1 MEGRIMKR
9 TILIQ
14 LVIVCSVISSIA
26 QTNYYEVTKTLVEN
40 SYTYQCDVSVAKM
53 VTLYNKVNQ
62 YTYVDQKINAT
73 GELVP
78 IGGMKEPFEDDN
90 WTKSRCYEIVES
102 AFSAEQAS
110 RMKGR
115 GITIA
120 MYISPSTGK
129 VMEVNFQFTT
139 FNPAATIPL
148 SVYRKIETD
157 LKANIWFVPT
167 EFGKKLNYIM
177 LWWRYNF

>member
-1 MEGRIMKR
+1 MKR

-40 SYTYQCDVSVAKM
+40 GYTY
-53 VTLYNKVNQ
+53 Q

-78 IGGMKEPFEDDN
+78 IGGMKETFEDDN

-102 AFSAEQAS
+102 SCS
-110 RMKGR
+110 NDSVV
-115 GITIA
+115 GI
-120 MYISPSTGK
+120 
-129 VMEVNFQFTT
+129 
-139 FNPAATIPL
+139 
-148 SVYRKIETD
+148 
-157 LKANIWFVPT
+157 
-167 EFGKKLNYIM
+167 
-177 LWWRYNF
+177 

>member
-1 MEGRIMKR
+1 MKR

-40 SYTYQCDVSVAKM
+40 GYTYQCDVSVAKM

-102 AFSAEQAS
+102 SCS
-110 RMKGR
+110 NDSVV
-115 GITIA
+115 GI
-120 MYISPSTGK
+120 
-129 VMEVNFQFTT
+129 
-139 FNPAATIPL
+139 
-148 SVYRKIETD
+148 
-157 LKANIWFVPT
+157 
-167 EFGKKLNYIM
+167 
-177 LWWRYNF
+177 